1 MKESLLAPRTCQLRG
16 GVDVGVY
23 HTLLD
28 PDFALNVEA
37 EGLTDE
43 AEQALWR
50 NFDLSAYQEKIL
62 ELAMPELTA
71 LLAKLPEELH
81 VQLIPDS
88 AFIFSPHDYS
98 YGNDELRFSIHA
110 QSSLTP
116 AEMQNL
122 LDKTVY
128 GDWHSEFGSHYR
140 ISEKLAE
147 NYSIYDFQRKDDE
160 LT

>member
-1 MKESLLAPRTCQLRG
+1 MKESVLALRSYQLRG
-16 GVDVGVY
+16 GVDVGMY

-28 PDFALNVEA
+28 PDFALNIEA

-43 AEQALWR
+43 AEQELWR
-50 NFDLSAYQEKIL
+50 HFDVSAYRAKIL
-62 ELAMPELTA
+62 ELALPELTA

-88 AFIFSPHDYS
+88 ASIFSPHDYS

-110 QSSLTP
+110 QSSMTP
-116 AEMQNL
+116 AEMQQL
-122 LDKTVY
+122 LNQTAHD
-128 GDWHSEFGSHYR
+128 DWHAEFGSHYR